1 MPVFC
6 IVDTG
11 SCFLMW
17 SHFLWASSW
26 DLRVLPHHAEQSMRV
41 WKNSTWF
48 LSQQYG
54 IFPNNWSECQL
65 ISGRR
70 GKFLFNIWF
79 SRAQWWHQLSPLSQ
93 CTCEIN
99 SKSHGPPTWFL
110 ENPFST
116 NGFSITCWT
125 RSKIFVLSKYHHTRI
140 HTRESWYVELLCS
153 KSVYSAVQKWGMFL
167 VRK

>member
-11 SCFLMW
+11 PWFLMW

-54 IFPNNWSECQL
+54 IRTKVGGPFVNNWSEYQL
-65 ISGRR
+65 ISGRWE
-70 GKFLFNIWF
+70 KFLFKIGF
-79 SRAQWWHQLSPLSQ
+79 SRAKWWYQLSPLAQ
-93 CTCEIN
+93 CTCLIN
-99 SKSHGPPTWFL
+99 SKSHSPPNLFL
-110 ENPFST
+110 KNSFST
-116 NGFSITCWT
+116 NGFSTTCWT
-125 RSKIFVLSKYHHTRI
+125 RSKIFVISKYHHTRI
-140 HTRESWYVELLCS
+140 HIRESS
-153 KSVYSAVQKWGMFL
+153 KSAYSAVQK
-167 VRK
+167 